1 MRKIVSF
8 ASTPNE
14 AIKWSELGKYKRLS
28 KEELYIYD
36 FENIEEVHFIGS
48 KKGEN
53 DYEIEETK
61 WGIYINMEEAIL
73 LYICSWQTKE
83 FQLLEKINKNIKCL
97 DIRFTSINELDIS
110 EFDKINKLVLSNN
123 RYLGLVNGIE
133 KISGLRE
140 LYLNNSSIE
149 KNPDLNN
156 FPEIYVLNLSNTL
169 ISDLEGDEVRRNCKF
184 LDLSNTKIKSCKT
197 IQIFP
202 NLRRLSL
209 QETDI
214 VSLKGIEQLK
224 KLESLN
230 CRDTRIETINEV
242 MNLEALTSLNI
253 SYTNIKTL
261 DKVMFPNTIRSLV
274 MDGIGIKTI
283 PVNICML
290 KNLRKLGISNM
301 HLDSLPPEILDLQL
315 NFNIDEE
322 ARKRNGINLFNTK
335 IDNMD
340 ESVLQQ
346 PRTIISAWFK
356 NNNRVRIPKK
366 LNEAKVVF
374 LGDGGAGKTF
384 SIQRLLNNCEMQ
396 EEFSG
401 ESTPGISIQD
411 CKYEINGEEILIH
424 YWDFGGQEIMHSMHR
439 MFLTKRTLYVVFVNA
454 RDNTQDE
461 RARYWLHNIKSFADN
476 SPVIMVINQMDQNP
490 SASVN
495 ESSLRRLYP
504 ELRDIIKMSAIT
516 FTKEAF
522 EDALQKQ
529 IIRNIKSMQII
540 DTMFSD
546 SWIQLKKC
554 LQEMQEFYIDNK
566 RFMDICDICEVEAD
580 HTIRMQLLDW
590 FSDLGISFCYS
601 DSHQLANYMVLRP
614 DWITN
619 AIYIILFNG
628 VKYAKNGIIDHNSL
642 FELLSNK
649 KNGKRVLQIEYSN
662 SEIEYVLGVVRKFKL
677 SYRLNDISEF
687 IPMLCD
693 RNEPDIVDEY
703 MNRTEILE
711 YQIEYKYLPLN
722 VMHRLMVEMR
732 NDIVIEYVWLTG
744 ALFEAKEMMLS
755 ALVKA
760 EDNILKIYI
769 KAGNKLF
776 PASSYL
782 GFIRNIVNNINRD
795 MGLCVEEKIIYKEGV
810 LREKFDY
817 LGLVDSFK
825 YGNKTQY
832 SSTLKKNIDIEEIL
846 KMAEGEEEK
855 LRKQLKNDLIDACKM
870 MQSNSIYWDCK
881 EDVRNTYIRDILR
894 AKKYIV
900 SDQTLIGKSESG
912 KSSGELDIEVFEKWD
927 KPLALMEALIISS
940 DGLGDIRYWN
950 RHLKKLLDNY
960 NPIGSTG
967 SIFD

>member
-1 MRKIVSF
+1 M
-8 ASTPNE
+8 
-14 AIKWSELGKYKRLS
+14 
-28 KEELYIYD
+28 D
-36 FENIEEVHFIGS
+36 FIGNYEKAGKAPLLLS
-48 KKGEN
+48 GEQSFNKKGFCE
-53 DYEIEETK
+53 Y
-61 WGIYINMEEAIL
+61 
-73 LYICSWQTKE
+73 Q
-83 FQLLEKINKNIKCL
+83 
-97 DIRFTSINELDIS
+97 
-110 EFDKINKLVLSNN
+110 
-123 RYLGLVNGIE
+123 
-133 KISGLRE
+133 
-140 LYLNNSSIE
+140 
-149 KNPDLNN
+149 
-156 FPEIYVLNLSNTL
+156 
-169 ISDLEGDEVRRNCKF
+169 DLEYPDDCIVDFDMR
-184 LDLSNTKIKSCKT
+184 LIDLFKEIDK
-197 IQIFP
+197 
-202 NLRRLSL
+202 
-209 QETDI
+209 
-214 VSLKGIEQLK
+214 K
-224 KLESLN
+224 KL
-230 CRDTRIETINEV
+230 
-242 MNLEALTSLNI
+242 
-253 SYTNIKTL
+253 TL
-261 DKVMFPNTIRSLV
+261 K
-274 MDGIGIKTI
+274 
-283 PVNICML
+283 
-290 KNLRKLGISNM
+290 
-301 HLDSLPPEILDLQL
+301 
-315 NFNIDEE
+315 
-322 ARKRNGINLFNTK
+322 
-335 IDNMD
+335 
-340 ESVLQQ
+340 
-346 PRTIISAWFK
+346 
-356 NNNRVRIPKK
+356 
-366 LNEAKVVF
+366 
-374 LGDGGAGKTF
+374 
-384 SIQRLLNNCEMQ
+384 
-396 EEFSG
+396 
-401 ESTPGISIQD
+401 
-411 CKYEINGEEILIH
+411 
-424 YWDFGGQEIMHSMHR
+424 
-439 MFLTKRTLYVVFVNA
+439 
-454 RDNTQDE
+454 
-461 RARYWLHNIKSFADN
+461 
-476 SPVIMVINQMDQNP
+476 
-490 SASVN
+490 
-495 ESSLRRLYP
+495 
-504 ELRDIIKMSAIT
+504 
-516 FTKEAF
+516 
-522 EDALQKQ
+522 
-529 IIRNIKSMQII
+529 MQIR
-540 DTMFSD
+540 
-546 SWIQLKKC
+546 
-554 LQEMQEFYIDNK
+554 QEYYRVKE
-566 RFMDICDICEVEAD
+566 
-580 HTIRMQLLDW
+580 LLDGKRP
-590 FSDLGISFCYS
+590 SRMDCYS

-900 SDQTLIGKSESG
+900 SDQILY
-912 KSSGELDIEVFEKWD
+912 L
-927 KPLALMEALIISS
+927 
-940 DGLGDIRYWN
+940 
-950 RHLKKLLDNY
+950 
-960 NPIGSTG
+960 
-967 SIFD
+967 IFDYPHKHYTFKYFEV

>member
-230 CRDTRIETINEV
+230 CRDTRIETINE
-242 MNLEALTSLNI
+242 
-253 SYTNIKTL
+253 
-261 DKVMFPNTIRSLV
+261 
-274 MDGIGIKTI
+274 
-283 PVNICML
+283 
-290 KNLRKLGISNM
+290 
-301 HLDSLPPEILDLQL
+301 
-315 NFNIDEE
+315 
-322 ARKRNGINLFNTK
+322 
-335 IDNMD
+335 
-340 ESVLQQ
+340 
-346 PRTIISAWFK
+346 
-356 NNNRVRIPKK
+356 
-366 LNEAKVVF
+366 
-374 LGDGGAGKTF
+374 
-384 SIQRLLNNCEMQ
+384 
-396 EEFSG
+396 
-401 ESTPGISIQD
+401 
-411 CKYEINGEEILIH
+411 
-424 YWDFGGQEIMHSMHR
+424 
-439 MFLTKRTLYVVFVNA
+439 
-454 RDNTQDE
+454 
-461 RARYWLHNIKSFADN
+461 
-476 SPVIMVINQMDQNP
+476 
-490 SASVN
+490 
-495 ESSLRRLYP
+495 
-504 ELRDIIKMSAIT
+504 MSAIT

-601 DSHQLANYMVLRP
+601 DSHQLANYMVL
-614 DWITN
+614 
-619 AIYIILFNG
+619 
-628 VKYAKNGIIDHNSL
+628 
-642 FELLSNK
+642 
-649 KNGKRVLQIEYSN
+649 
-662 SEIEYVLGVVRKFKL
+662 
-677 SYRLNDISEF
+677 
-687 IPMLCD
+687 
-693 RNEPDIVDEY
+693 
-703 MNRTEILE
+703 
-711 YQIEYKYLPLN
+711 
-722 VMHRLMVEMR
+722 
-732 NDIVIEYVWLTG
+732 
-744 ALFEAKEMMLS
+744 
-755 ALVKA
+755 
-760 EDNILKIYI
+760 KI
-769 KAGNKLF
+769 
-776 PASSYL
+776 
-782 GFIRNIVNNINRD
+782 
-795 MGLCVEEKIIYKEGV
+795 
-810 LREKFDY
+810 
-817 LGLVDSFK
+817 
-825 YGNKTQY
+825 
-832 SSTLKKNIDIEEIL
+832 
-846 KMAEGEEEK
+846 
-855 LRKQLKNDLIDACKM
+855 
-870 MQSNSIYWDCK
+870 
-881 EDVRNTYIRDILR
+881 
-894 AKKYIV
+894 
-900 SDQTLIGKSESG
+900 
-912 KSSGELDIEVFEKWD
+912 
-927 KPLALMEALIISS
+927 
-940 DGLGDIRYWN
+940 
-950 RHLKKLLDNY
+950 
-960 NPIGSTG
+960 
-967 SIFD
+967 